1 MNETISIKEIQAYNQ
16 FDPEQWVKIY
26 GFVFGR
32 CEYINT
38 CQIYQLEVV
47 IDSTSHHWFEDIV
60 LQPVDEEEHP
70 VAIEELIKQ

>member
-1 MNETISIKEIQAYNQ
+1 MSEKISVKECHQ
-16 FDPEQWVKIY
+16 FHPEQWVKVY

-47 IDSTSHHWFEDIV
+47 LGSTSCHWFEEIV
-60 LQPVDEEEHP
+60 VQPVDEEERP
-70 VAIEELIKQ
+70 VAIAQLIQH